1 MSENI
6 SFKRDEIIPFLK
18 QLSRMF
24 TYVSLLDVAAGKKYI
39 TAENGELKTVSV
51 GEDASNPDSITMR
64 ALKGKTQLNMF
75 EFLKQNIF
83 FVPAKY
89 IHIDSR

>member
-1 MSENI
+1 
-6 SFKRDEIIPFLK
+6 
-18 QLSRMF
+18 MF

-64 ALKGKTQLNMF
+64 ALNAKTQINKF

-83 FVPAKY
+83 L
-89 IHIDSR
+89 

>member
-1 MSENI
+1 MIYSQQNQIYMSDNI

-18 QLSRMF
+18 QLSRIF

-64 ALKGKTQLNMF
+64 ALKGR
-75 EFLKQNIF
+75 LKSTSLSF
-83 FVPAKY
+83 
-89 IHIDSR
+89 